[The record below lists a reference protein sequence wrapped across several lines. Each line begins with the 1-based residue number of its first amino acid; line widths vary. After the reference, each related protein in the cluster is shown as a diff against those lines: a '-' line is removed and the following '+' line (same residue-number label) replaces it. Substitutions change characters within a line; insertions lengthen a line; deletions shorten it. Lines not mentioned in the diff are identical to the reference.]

1 LIGLAELQDSVD
13 SFHEDN
19 HDDYSCLCPKLEGI
33 DPDDV
38 FSSVPYEKGFNFL
51 VHLEHVLG
59 GPQIFEEYLK
69 AHVKQFA
76 NKSINSN
83 DFKEFLY
90 AYFTR
95 LDGKYSKVLDKIDWE
110 SWLHRPGMPVYLLN

>member
-13 SFHEDN
+13 SFHNDN
-19 HDDYSCLCPKLEGI
+19 HDDYSCLCPKLQGI

-51 VHLEHVLG
+51 VYLERALG

-69 AHVKQFA
+69 AHVKEFA

-83 DFKEFLY
+83 DFKKFLY
-90 AYFTR
+90 DYFAR
-95 LDGKYSKVLDKIDWE
+95 DAKYLQVLDKVDWE
-110 SWLHRPGMPVYLLN
+110 SWFHMPGMPVFFLN